1 VRRFLALALPVGL
14 VLVALPFV
22 LNGYGVQVATVALY
36 YVVLGVSWNLIAGYT
51 GQFSLAQ
58 HAFATIGA
66 YASAVVVLALNL
78 PLPIAI
84 LAGMLAAALVGVALG
99 WVTLAMQGVYFAI
112 ATWAFAESVRILL
125 AVNYQITRGDMGL
138 TVPFLFDSPDPTP
151 AYVVFVALALGA
163 VGLNALLLR
172 RKIGYRMRAI
182 RDDQELALAAGVDVV
197 KTKRLV
203 FVVSTAMAGLAGA
216 VYGHAV
222 GLLSPSQ
229 ANFSQMAFIIIAVV
243 LGGFRTLWG
252 PVVGALVAQGLAEA
266 LRASAEARLVIF
278 AALVVVIVRVYPPGI
293 MGLVDRATTV
303 FRTWSAR
310 WPRRAR
316 VAAASH
322 PDPSH

>member
-1 VRRFLALALPVGL
+1 VRRLLAVGLPVAL

-66 YASAVVVLALNL
+66 YASAVVALALHL
-78 PLPIAI
+78 PLPVAI
-84 LAGMLAAALVGVALG
+84 LAGMLAAALVGLALG
-99 WVTLAMQGVYFAI
+99 WVTLGMQGVYFAI

-138 TVPFLFDSPDPTP
+138 AVPFLFDSPDPTP
-151 AYVVFVALALGA
+151 AYAVFVVLALGA

-172 RKIGYRMRAI
+172 RKIGYRMRAL
-182 RDDQELALAAGVDVV
+182 RDDQELALAAGIDVV

-278 AALVVVIVRVYPPGI
+278 AALVLVIVRVYPPGI
-293 MGLVDRATTV
+293 MGLVDRATALLDA
-303 FRTWSAR
+303 WSTR
-310 WPRRAR
+310 RPGRAR
-316 VAAASH
+316 VAAASR
-322 PDPSH
+322 PGPSP